1 MGYTFK
7 FQGMSTRG
15 RPKPD
20 FSVSAVTETRAE
32 SAVSV
37 SAETETGAEAWAA
50 EPYRLLA
57 VAVCAYDTISHAI
70 ERAYAVA

>member
-37 SAETETGAEAWAA
+37 SAETVTETETGAETWEA

-57 VAVCAYDTISHAI
+57 VAVCSYDAVNHAI
-70 ERAYAVA
+70 NVH